1 MLDESSFQAFEREG
15 LFARA
20 APFLGA
26 MVLAILVYP
35 LPPAG
40 NASSALFTAAAL
52 SALILI
58 SAVLVPWRLLPHF
71 AQVVPPFAYFVVIA
85 LLREADGGA
94 RSAYSVLTMLPVLWL
109 ALYGT
114 RRELAVSIVGVAAL
128 FLTPLLLVGSP
139 EYPSSE
145 WTRGLLWICM
155 APIVG
160 FTVQSLVR
168 QLRERAAENLRRAEE
183 LQVSQ
188 EETRK
193 LVVSMAAVTEAT
205 REIAR
210 STDSKVARD
219 VICSAACTITGARF
233 AKLMEADPDGD
244 LVMTAN
250 YGLQGAPPLKM
261 PLTGQPTGARLHEAI
276 QQALGEVATHG
287 A

>member
-1 MLDESSFQAFEREG
+1 MNTAASSSALEPVLDESSFQAFEREG

-26 MVLAILVYP
+26 MVLAMLVYP

-40 NASSALFTAAAL
+40 DDSSALFTAAAL
-52 SALILI
+52 NALILV
-58 SAVLVPWRLLPHF
+58 SAALAPWRLLPHF

-85 LLREADGGA
+85 LLRESDGGA
-94 RSAYSVLTMLPVLWL
+94 LSSYSVLAMLPVFWL

-114 RRELAVSIVGVAAL
+114 RRQLGLSIVGVAAV

-155 APIVG
+155 AAIIG

-168 QLRERAAENLRRAEE
+168 QLRERATENLRRAEE

-210 STDSKVARD
+210 TTDSKVARE

-233 AKLMEADPDGD
+233 AKLMEANPDGD
-244 LVMTAN
+244 LVMSAN
-250 YGLQGAPPLKM
+250 YGLQGAPPLRVS
-261 PLTGQPTGARLHEAI
+261 LTDEASGA
-276 QQALGEVATHG
+276 G
-287 A
+287 